1 MNNPLRMLVTVATLC
16 LPFYV
21 SADSASI
28 NYRHQM
34 TEEDSAHADRIKL
47 GYRMDSGLG
56 FEAEIKYRTAGDR
69 KDVAYDNMVNN
80 GHEFTV
86 SYNHKLSPQS
96 TLTPAF
102 QMDSSKDSTSYK
114 FGLKYTYK
122 INDTF
127 YVATRYRMD
136 MKKLDRD
143 QVNSDLPDHI
153 KDDQDTHRIEGWV
166 GYTPAGKWA
175 FEYQAIYFKTN
186 YIRYDNK
193 KSDYEQNLIVKYKI
207 NKQWAPFMEI
217 GDVKVNSTSDDR
229 QARWRLGVQYNF
241 M

>member
-1 MNNPLRMLVTVATLC
+1 MNNPLRTLVTVATLC

-47 GYRMDSGLG
+47 NYRMDSGLG
-56 FEAEIKYRTAGDR
+56 FEAEMKYRTAGDR
-69 KDVAYDNMVNN
+69 EDVAYDNMVNN

-86 SYNHKLSPQS
+86 SYN
-96 TLTPAF
+96 
-102 QMDSSKDSTSYK
+102 
-114 FGLKYTYK
+114 YK

-127 YVATRYRMD
+127 YVATRYRLD

-143 QVNSDLPDHI
+143 QINSDMPDNI
-153 KDDQDTHRIEGWV
+153 KDDQDTHRLEGWL
-166 GYTPAGKWA
+166 GYTPASKWA

-193 KSDYEQNLIVKYKI
+193 KSDYEQNLIIKYKLT
-207 NKQWAPFMEI
+207 KEWAPFMEV
-217 GDVKVNSTSDDR
+217 GDVKVSSTSDDR